1 MIYERIK
8 ILCEQN
14 KISIYRVEKD
24 LGFSASSIVKWKT
37 AVPAADKLKA
47 VADYFHLPME
57 YFLSDQKD
65 ASYKIKSRSP
75 FFYTQVCQYP
85 VTIE

>member
-1 MIYERIK
+1 MSYERIK
-8 ILCEQN
+8 SLCEQN

-47 VADYFHLPME
+47 VADYFNVPIE
-57 YFLSDQKD
+57 YFLSEQREV
-65 ASYKIKSRSP
+65 S
-75 FFYTQVCQYP
+75 
-85 VTIE
+85 

>member
-65 ASYKIKSRSP
+65 AS
-75 FFYTQVCQYP
+75 
-85 VTIE
+85 

>member
-8 ILCEQN
+8 FLCEQN

-24 LGFSASSIVKWKT
+24 LGFSASSIAKWKT
-37 AVPAADKLKA
+37 AVPAADKLKM

-57 YFLSDQKD
+57 YFLSDQNETNKQ
-65 ASYKIKSRSP
+65 P
-75 FFYTQVCQYP
+75 
-85 VTIE
+85 